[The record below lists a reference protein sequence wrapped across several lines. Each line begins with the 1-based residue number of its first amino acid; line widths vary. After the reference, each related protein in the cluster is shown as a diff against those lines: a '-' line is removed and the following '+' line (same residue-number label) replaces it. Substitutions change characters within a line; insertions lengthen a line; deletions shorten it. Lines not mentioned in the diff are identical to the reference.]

1 MCLPWADT
9 QVRPYDRR
17 IRWADAMGGRGGRT
31 RRAGAWADA
40 VGGRGG
46 RTRWA
51 DTVGGHGGRTRR
63 SAPTV

>member
-9 QVRPYDRR
+9 VGGRVGGYDGRTRGR
-17 IRWADAMGGRGGRT
+17 IRWADTMGGRGGRT
-31 RRAGAWADA
+31 RWADA

-46 RTRWA
+46 RTR
-51 DTVGGHGGRTRR
+51 R

>member
-9 QVRPYDRR
+9 VGGRVGGYDGRTRGR
-17 IRWADAMGGRGGRT
+17 IRWADTMGGRGGRT
-31 RRAGAWADA
+31 RWADA

-51 DTVGGHGGRTRR
+51 DTQVRPYGLIR
-63 SAPTV
+63 